1 MVGLTHIKEQLAV
14 IGIIILV
21 LAPIAWAWASGIN
34 SMHKEHPD
42 YKGEDLFGEEK
53 DVNSSKVK

>member
-21 LAPIAWAWASGIN
+21 LAPIAWAWASGIDKMN
-34 SMHKEHPD
+34 GEHPD
-42 YKGEDLFGEEK
+42 YKGEDLFNEDREK
-53 DVNSSKVK
+53 LD

>member
-1 MVGLTHIKEQLAV
+1 MEHIKEHLAV

-21 LAPIAWAWASGIN
+21 LAPIAWAWACGID

-42 YKGEDLFGEEK
+42 YKGEDLFNEK
-53 DVNSSKVK
+53 IEDNEKIH

>member
-1 MVGLTHIKEQLAV
+1 MVGLTHIKEHLAV

-21 LAPIAWAWASGIN
+21 LAPIAWAWTCGID

-42 YKGEDLFGEEK
+42 YKGEDFLGEEK
-53 DVNSSKVK
+53 DVDSSKSK